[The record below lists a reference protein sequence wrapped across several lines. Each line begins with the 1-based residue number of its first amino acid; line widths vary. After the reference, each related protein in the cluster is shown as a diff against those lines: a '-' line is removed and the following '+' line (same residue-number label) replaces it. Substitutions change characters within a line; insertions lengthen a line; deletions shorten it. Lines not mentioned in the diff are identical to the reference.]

1 MNFYGINYLESQSSI
16 NDYLKYFLIFVSL
29 FLLIIVFIL
38 YLRHRVKTKYRD
50 LSIIFLLLLI
60 FTSGVQYSDYQ
71 SNQAK
76 HTQSSQMVNLVQNI
90 SKEKKVEENEI
101 FINSTQLVDGIIVKI
116 KNKYYKINL
125 TADQSS
131 FVLTQAYL
139 IDSNIVLNK

>member
-1 MNFYGINYLESQSSI
+1 
-16 NDYLKYFLIFVSL
+16 
-29 FLLIIVFIL
+29 
-38 YLRHRVKTKYRD
+38 
-50 LSIIFLLLLI
+50 
-60 FTSGVQYSDYQ
+60 
-71 SNQAK
+71 
-76 HTQSSQMVNLVQNI
+76 MVNLVQNI
-90 SKEKKVEENEI
+90 SKEKKGEENEI